1 MSSPRVLEVP
11 VPNLVP
17 TLKLKQAKRQD
28 YMEENAE
35 LEFSFRRPQSESAS
49 ALALGTMDFAS
60 TGRSVKS
67 RGKIVKKDDLYNSL
81 MKKKKRRNKKK
92 SSKKAKAS
100 AYKAGVKTEVASPKI
115 TRNLFFI
122 SLNKKIY
129 PDRRLKKIKKEKKV
143 PKDVDVY
150 APRIKQ
156 KLPILSFEQAGI
168 IGQRMFKELLS
179 DVEEIKKHVQIMNLQ
194 QKQKQEQQLQR
205 KTQNNNNDIDTIKI
219 DKNNNNNIKKK
230 EDVNNNNVM
239 MKKKKST
246 DNSNNK
252 IQHSSKIH
260 QIFCSFCLAEFE
272 NMQKY
277 RLHQKYSCKERLVK
291 CYNPGCH
298 ENVSISRMD
307 YHITYECRWMKY
319 TDVVINESNEEN
331 ATWPKVKMRNLKRD
345 GT

>member
-1 MSSPRVLEVP
+1 M
-11 VPNLVP
+11 
-17 TLKLKQAKRQD
+17 
-28 YMEENAE
+28 
-35 LEFSFRRPQSESAS
+35 
-49 ALALGTMDFAS
+49 
-60 TGRSVKS
+60 
-67 RGKIVKKDDLYNSL
+67 
-81 MKKKKRRNKKK
+81 
-92 SSKKAKAS
+92 
-100 AYKAGVKTEVASPKI
+100 
-115 TRNLFFI
+115 
-122 SLNKKIY
+122 
-129 PDRRLKKIKKEKKV
+129 
-143 PKDVDVY
+143 
-150 APRIKQ
+150 
-156 KLPILSFEQAGI
+156 
-168 IGQRMFKELLS
+168 
-179 DVEEIKKHVQIMNLQ
+179 
-194 QKQKQEQQLQR
+194 QR